1 MDLGLEGEDLWW
13 YNLRTQK
20 VEQGPGDPNSERMGP
35 YATRA
40 EAESALEIVDV
51 ETALRERCMRQDF
64 LVQRRIRLDALDHH
78 FRQCVTHARDG
89 DIAIFPIGDQ
99 FGDQRVIVWRHA
111 IA

>member
-40 EAESALEIVDV
+40 EAESALDR
-51 ETALRERCMRQDF
+51 ARERTEAWDAQD
-64 LVQRRIRLDALDHH
+64 D
-78 FRQCVTHARDG
+78 
-89 DIAIFPIGDQ
+89 
-99 FGDQRVIVWRHA
+99 
-111 IA
+111 